1 MMEEKKRRAL
11 QDIRGFAAAGRI
23 HITKHGRKRMNMR
36 GVTYADLR
44 HALTNVTACK
54 AGDDE
59 KWIAESTDLSGD
71 PMSVVIAF
79 WDGLLV
85 VTVF

>member
-1 MMEEKKRRAL
+1 MMVEKRKAL
-11 QDIRGFAAAGRI
+11 EDIRGFAAAGRI
-23 HITKHGRKRMNMR
+23 HITRHGRKRMNER

-44 HALTNVTACK
+44 HALTNCTACK
-54 AGDDE
+54 AGEDE

-71 PMSVVIAF
+71 RLEVVIAF

>member
-1 MMEEKKRRAL
+1 MSE
-11 QDIRGFAAAGRI
+11 
-23 HITKHGRKRMNMR
+23 R

-44 HALTNVTACK
+44 HALMHATACK
-54 AGDDE
+54 AGEDGR
-59 KWIAESTDLSGD
+59 WIVESTDVSGD
-71 PMSVVIAF
+71 PLTVITAF